1 MGRDLTKIL
10 IIDNLEENYINQY
23 DNGLLSLT
31 WKDDIFDTQL
41 NDFLR
46 IIKFIH
52 EKKIENIP
60 DFISKMNKEIGKIRE
75 STYEANIYC
84 RINLNSIIL

>member
-23 DNGLLSLT
+23 DTGLLSLT